1 MEDTKEKL
9 GMDEETCTMMTFAT
23 MGTVNALSW
32 GNSWDK
38 TFLHLVFI
46 VSLQA
51 HLHLD
56 TVITILFSRK
66 KTFLLKERNFC
77 LIVKI
82 PFGFFLIDYNK

>member
-1 MEDTKEKL
+1 MEDTEEKS
-9 GMDEETCTMMTFAT
+9 GMEEETCTMMTFAT
-23 MGTVNALSW
+23 MDTVNALSW
-32 GNSWDK
+32 GNSWTK
-38 TFLHLVFI
+38 LFAFGFHCL
-46 VSLQA
+46 LQA

-82 PFGFFLIDYNK
+82 PFGFFSIDYNN

>member
-1 MEDTKEKL
+1 VHDDDVCNNGHGECVVKGEFL
-9 GMDEETCTMMTFAT
+9 GQ
-23 MGTVNALSW
+23 N
-32 GNSWDK
+32 
-38 TFLHLVFI
+38 FLHLVFI